1 MSAGYGWQERTAS
14 SSSCGPDA
22 HHARRTSIVVI
33 STARSGSWMSGK
45 NAQSDDRDSARK
57 DDPMLK
63 PDWVDGPHADGEY
76 SAYALLDAVKYESYR
91 LRVRQWEA
99 GSWVGNV
106 VYYVNPFEYF
116 NAVKRRL
123 PDVESAKVWCETA
136 LIHLMI
142 VGTEIGIKDEQHD
155 TV

>member
-1 MSAGYGWQERTAS
+1 
-14 SSSCGPDA
+14 
-22 HHARRTSIVVI
+22 
-33 STARSGSWMSGK
+33 
-45 NAQSDDRDSARK
+45 
-57 DDPMLK
+57 MLK
-63 PDWVDGPHADGEY
+63 PDWIEGPHADGEY
-76 SAYALLDAVKYESYR
+76 SAYSLLDAVKYESYR
-91 LRVRQWEA
+91 LRVQQWEA

-123 PDVESAKVWCETA
+123 PDVETAKVWCETA

-142 VGTEIGIKDEQHD
+142 VGTEIGIEDEQHD